1 MPTFRKERMSEAIR
15 KVVTE
20 KLMREQSI
28 VPNAMVTVNRVDVT
42 KDFATARVFYSIFGA
57 AVSED
62 QAASALKEHQSE
74 FRYEISQKLNLRRT
88 PKIEF
93 CFDKNT
99 EYAFRINDLLGGDG
113 PKKLD
118 SCAG

>member
-1 MPTFRKERMSEAIR
+1 MSTFRKERMNEAIR

-20 KLMREQSI
+20 KLMREQSLI
-28 VPNAMVTVNRVDVT
+28 PKAMVTINRVDVT
-42 KDFATARVFYSIFGA
+42 KDFGTARIFYSVFGPEISEQEA
-57 AVSED
+57 ATVMKD
-62 QAASALKEHQSE
+62 HQGE

-99 EYAFRINDLLGGDG
+99 EYAFKINELLRG
-113 PKKLD
+113 P
-118 SCAG
+118 ARTE

>member
-1 MPTFRKERMSEAIR
+1 MSTFRKERMSEAIR

-28 VPNAMVTVNRVDVT
+28 IPAALVTINRVDVT
-42 KDFATARVFYSIFGA
+42 KDFGMAKIFYSVFGNN
-57 AVSED
+57 VDERS
-62 QAASALKEHQSE
+62 ASALMKEHQAE

-88 PKIEF
+88 PKVEF

-99 EYAFRINDLLGGDG
+99 EHAFKIDALLRDEG
-113 PKKLD
+113 KI
-118 SCAG
+118 